1 MSTSFEVL
9 LTELES
15 YRART
20 RHSEDLMRR
29 HFKARRYRS
38 IPVGGGFTPG
48 PDGVF
53 WRWLPGQQGKKV
65 SVVLADNKAYSR
77 KIVGRASALQP
88 TSLAKNL
95 PRIIATAQ
103 ARGGVPQQVIDAL
116 RDTLTWAKAPT
127 GATGPPGNVQRVVTN
142 ACGRSEKVSPGLT
155 GIEFQKVR
163 IPCKKHLR
171 AKVDRRELELAE
183 ELEALELFLET

>member
-9 LTELES
+9 VGELEN

-29 HFKARRYRS
+29 HFAARRFRT

-53 WRWLPGQQGKKV
+53 WRVSPQGRTT
-65 SVVLADNKAYSR
+65 VVLADNKAYSR
-77 KIVGRASALQP
+77 TTVQRASALQKP
-88 TSLAKNL
+88 SLAKNL
-95 PRIIATAQ
+95 GRVIATARRRKDIP
-103 ARGGVPQQVIDAL
+103 APVIAAL
-116 RDTLTWAKAPT
+116 RGTLDWANGKRPRPPT
-127 GATGPPGNVQRVVTN
+127 NVKRVVTN
-142 ACGRSEKVSPGLT
+142 ACGRSTRVSPALT
-155 GIEFQKVR
+155 KDKITFQTVT

-171 AKVDRRELELAE
+171 AKVSRRELELAE
-183 ELEALELFLET
+183 ELEALEQFLEL

>member
-9 LTELES
+9 LAELEG

-29 HFKARRYRS
+29 HFRARQYRS

-53 WRWLPGQQGKKV
+53 WRWLPGHQGKKV

-77 KIVGRASALQP
+77 RVVGRASALQA

-95 PRIIATAQ
+95 PRVIATAQ
-103 ARGGVPQQVIDAL
+103 ARGVPHQVIDAL
-116 RDTLTWAKAPT
+116 RATLTWARSPSSAP
-127 GATGPPGNVQRVVTN
+127 GPPSNVRRVVTN
-142 ACGRSEKVSPGLT
+142 ACGRSEGVSPGLA
-155 GIEFQKVR
+155 GIEFQRVT
-163 IPCKKHLR
+163 IPCRRHLR

-183 ELEALELFLET
+183 ELEAIELFLES